1 MNIAL
6 LSKHFKT
13 NICNIIEKI
22 ISELSNYECDILMHS
37 SSSKNFSNSKITCFD
52 DPDEII
58 KKSDIVFVVGGDG
71 TIVHYAKEA
80 AKFDKP
86 IFGINGGNLGFL
98 SACDKDEILKV
109 REIIEGNYLISE
121 RLMLVIEFE
130 GKHFTALNDV
140 VVNRNA
146 DASILRYDVSK
157 KGKLICSHSADGIIF
172 STPTGST
179 AYSLS
184 AGGPIIDENLGSIVL
199 TPICAHTLA
208 TRSMVLDASGEL
220 SLSIK
225 KSKNENDEFFIS
237 IDGETFRQNLSENKT
252 IKITKSKLTAKF
264 IEPMNYNFYDKIRK
278 KLVGDLQ

>member
-22 ISELSNYECDILMHS
+22 ISELSGYDCSVLMHS
-37 SSSKNFSNSKITCFD
+37 SSSEHFSSSKVICFD
-52 DPDEII
+52 DNDALIR
-58 KKSDIVFVVGGDG
+58 KSDIVFVVGGDG

-98 SACDKDEILKV
+98 SACDKDEISKV
-109 REIIEGNYLISE
+109 HEIIEGNYLISE
-121 RLMLVIEFE
+121 RLMLDVEFG

-146 DASILRYDVSK
+146 SASVLKYDVSK
-157 KGKLICSHSADGIIF
+157 DKKNICSHSADGIIF
-172 STPTGST
+172 ATPTGST

-184 AGGPIIDENLGSIVL
+184 AGGPILDENLGCIVL

-208 TRSMVLDASGEL
+208 ARSMILNTNNEITM
-220 SLSIK
+220 SIK
-225 KSKNENDEFFIS
+225 KSQNKDDDFFIS
-237 IDGETFRQNLSENKT
+237 IDGETFRENLSENKT
-252 IKITKSKLTAKF
+252 IKITKSKLKAKF
-264 IEPMNYNFYDKIRK
+264 IEPTNYSFYDKIRK
-278 KLVGDLQ
+278 KLVGDLK